1 MLVVDDDAAN
11 RELARAALEDEGYEV
26 VEATDGVEA
35 VAAFSAQ
42 QPDCI
47 LLDVRMPRLDGFGA
61 CEQIR
66 ALPGGPQTPVIF
78 LTALRDLDT
87 FDRAL
92 RSGGAE
98 FLTKPVRVAE
108 LLVRV
113 QTQIR
118 LRGLGHELRDT
129 FDVLRRQRDE
139 LARVHLQKERLA
151 AFIIHDLKNPIHAI
165 DLNAQ
170 LLARDKGLSERGQAT
185 TARIRREVQHMLRLV
200 LNLLDVGKAE
210 EGLLRATRGEVDLGA
225 LVREVFEGAE
235 AAAREAEVTL
245 RAELDPACAHVQVDR
260 DLLSRVLDNL
270 VENALRHAP
279 SGGAVTI
286 AGRREGEQLTLKI
299 ADNGPGIPPELR
311 ERLFDRYVQADPT
324 APHSRTG
331 RGLGLA
337 FCRAAA
343 EAHGGTIWIEDA
355 APGAAFLL
363 RFPA

>member
-11 RELARAALEDEGYEV
+11 RELARAALEDEGYQV
-26 VEATDGVEA
+26 VEAEDGLAA
-35 VAAFSAQ
+35 VAVFTAER
-42 QPDCI
+42 PDCV

-61 CEQIR
+61 CERIR

-87 FDRAL
+87 FDRVL

-98 FLTKPVRVAE
+98 FLTKPLRVTE

-113 QTQIR
+113 QAQIR
-118 LRGLGHELRDT
+118 LRGLDSELRGA

-139 LARVHLQKERLA
+139 LTRLQLQKERLA
-151 AFIIHDLKNPIHAI
+151 SFIIHDLKNPIHAI

-170 LLARDKGLSERGQAT
+170 LLARDKGLTDRGRAAT
-185 TARIRREVQHMLRLV
+185 SLIRREVQHMLRLV

-210 EGLLRATRGEVDLGA
+210 EGLLRANRGEVDLTA
-225 LVREVFEGAE
+225 LVHEVFENAGP
-235 AAAREAEVTL
+235 AAREAEVEL
-245 RAELDPACAHVQVDR
+245 RAELDPACVRAELDR
-260 DLLSRVLDNL
+260 DLLARVLDNL
-270 VENALRHAP
+270 VENALRHTP
-279 SGGAVTI
+279 SGGTVTI
-286 AGRREGEQLTLKI
+286 GGRREGEHITLRI
-299 ADNGPGIPPELR
+299 ADTGPGIPPEMR
-311 ERLFDRYVQADPT
+311 DRLFDRYVQADT
-324 APHSRTG
+324 QAPLTRTG

-363 RFPA
+363 RLPA